1 MMKRKIILSLLCG
14 VLLVGMTGC
23 NSSSENPE
31 TNDNTNNN
39 EETKTITSENYGD
52 EYDYSVTVNDVTIDD
67 WKIFYQ
73 DDDGIYII
81 TSSYLPVEAIG
92 TEEDSNSIYSKASV
106 RKRGEKYGMFFSQS
120 NLSYQEPNED
130 VMNKYFKLLE
140 LDSTHGSNQVTSF
153 MLHSE
158 NWESLVNKELG
169 AEYALGAAPVEMFVA
184 SWNEKYPD
192 EKLYLSAVEAGYA
205 IGSTENPTTYE
216 VDLSS
221 MAGYNDQLYFP
232 TKALIEEGS
241 TKVSGYHLA
250 SPSWCEKPT
259 YGKCSLIQNVYET
272 SGKIDGAYHWAY
284 GYALRP
290 IVFIPNK

>member
-1 MMKRKIILSLLCG
+1 MKRKIILGLLCG
-14 VLLVGMTGC
+14 IFLVGMTGC
-23 NSSSENPE
+23 NSTSEN
-31 TNDNTNNN
+31 TDTKDNNN
-39 EETKTITSENYGD
+39 EEKKTITSENYGD
-52 EYDYSVTVNDVTIDD
+52 KYDYSVTVNDVTIDD
-67 WKIFYQ
+67 WKIFYH

-92 TEEDSNSIYSKASV
+92 TEEDLDSIYAKANV

-130 VMNKYFKLLE
+130 IMDKYFKVLE

-158 NWESLVNKELG
+158 NWKSLVNEEMG
-169 AEYALGAAPVEMFVA
+169 AEYALGAVPSEMFVA

-192 EKLYLSAVEAGYA
+192 EKLYLSKVETGYA
-205 IGSTENPTTYE
+205 IGTTENPITYE
-216 VDLSS
+216 VDLST
-221 MAGYNDQLYFP
+221 MTGYNDKLYFP
-232 TKALIEEGS
+232 TKGMLEEGE
-241 TKVSGYHLA
+241 TKVYGYHLA
-250 SPSWCEKPT
+250 GPSWCEKPT
-259 YGKCSLIQNVYET
+259 YGECSLIQNVYENT
-272 SGKIDGAYHWAY
+272 GEIDGAYHWAY

>member
-39 EETKTITSENYGD
+39 EETKTITSENYED

-92 TEEDSNSIYSKASV
+92 TEEDPDSIYSKASV

-120 NLSYQEPNED
+120 NLRYQEPNED
-130 VMNKYFKLLE
+130 VMNKYFKVLE

-153 MLHSE
+153 MLHS
-158 NWESLVNKELG
+158 
-169 AEYALGAAPVEMFVA
+169 
-184 SWNEKYPD
+184 
-192 EKLYLSAVEAGYA
+192 
-205 IGSTENPTTYE
+205 
-216 VDLSS
+216 
-221 MAGYNDQLYFP
+221 
-232 TKALIEEGS
+232 
-241 TKVSGYHLA
+241 
-250 SPSWCEKPT
+250 
-259 YGKCSLIQNVYET
+259 
-272 SGKIDGAYHWAY
+272 
-284 GYALRP
+284 
-290 IVFIPNK
+290 